1 MTTEYSLHSAV
12 PLRDVL
18 PLAVAVMEEG
28 IARRL
33 HLGVQIYVSR
43 QGRVIADDAVGET
56 RPEEALTREHLMLL
70 LSAGKPL
77 TAVAVAQLWERGLLE
92 FDDLVAKHLPEFAA
106 GGKERITI
114 RQLLTHT
121 GGFRNVDIG
130 WPLAAWDESIR
141 RICES
146 PIEPNWVP
154 GQRAGYHIASSW
166 FILGE
171 LVRRIDGRP
180 FDVYLRDAICEPL
193 GLGDLWNG
201 MPVGRAA
208 EYGERLAPTFVSE
221 NGGELQSWK
230 YSDPKLATS
239 CAPAGNTRG
248 TARGLG
254 RFYETLLDGRLSGLR
269 SETIVEMTRP
279 QRVGM
284 FDETFQHV
292 IDFGLGFILN
302 SRKHGAETV
311 PYGYGPVASEMTFGH
326 GGSQSSIA
334 FADPQRDLVVVIVC
348 NGRPGE
354 GRHQRRMRQILE
366 ALDSDLQSHTN
377 RVTYPGN
384 GED

>member
-1 MTTEYSLHSAV
+1 MPTENSLNSAV

-18 PLAVAVMEEG
+18 PRAVGVMEEG
-28 IARRL
+28 IVRQL
-33 HLGVQIYVSR
+33 HRGVQVYVSR
-43 QGRVIADDAVGET
+43 QGRVIADDAVGEA
-56 RPEEALTREHLMLL
+56 RPREALTREHLMLL
-70 LSAGKPL
+70 LSAGKPFA
-77 TAVAVAQLWERGLLE
+77 AVAVAQLWERGLLG

-114 RQLLTHT
+114 RHLLTHT
-121 GGFRNVDIG
+121 GGFRNVDTG

-146 PIEPNWVP
+146 TIEPNWIP
-154 GQRAGYHIASSW
+154 GQRAGYHVASSW

-171 LVRRIDGRP
+171 LIRRLHGRP
-180 FDVYLRDAICEPL
+180 FDVYLREAICDPL

-201 MPVGRAA
+201 MPADCAGK
-208 EYGERLAPTFVSE
+208 YGERLAPMFVSE
-221 NGGELQSWK
+221 NGGELRSWE
-230 YSDPKLATS
+230 YGDSTFATL
-239 CAPAGNTRG
+239 CAPGGNTRG
-248 TARGLG
+248 TARDLG
-254 RFYETLLDGRLSGLR
+254 RFYEALLDGRHSVLR
-269 SETIVEMTRP
+269 PETIAELTRP

-292 IDFGLGFILN
+292 IDFGLGVILN
-302 SRKHGAETV
+302 SRKYGPVTV
-311 PYGYGPVASEMTFGH
+311 PYGYGPVASDRAFGH

-366 ALDSDLQSHTN
+366 ALEGDLNN
-377 RVTYPGN
+377 RT
-384 GED
+384 ESL